1 MRLDRRTFLAAAV
14 SILAFAAPA
23 AHAADA
29 MAQIEKT
36 KTIRIAVPTDYP
48 PYGFVGIDLAP
59 QGLDI
64 DMAKLIADKMGAKL
78 ELVPVTSANRI
89 PYLQTAQV
97 DLVISTLGK
106 NEERLKVIDFSHAY
120 APFFQAV
127 YAAKTLPM
135 KSFADLAGKKIA
147 VAKGAMEEQELTKL
161 GPAGLDFKRYEDQA
175 ASTAAF
181 VAGQADV
188 LATSVSNASLMAQ
201 NNPHLGAELKLIIK
215 ESPCFVGV
223 AKGQTALL
231 AKVNAIILA
240 AKTDG
245 TIDKMSQTWLKKP
258 AGELPL

>member
-1 MRLDRRTFLAAAV
+1 MTASLLTL
-14 SILAFAAPA
+14 AAPA
-23 AHAADA
+23 AFAQDA
-29 MAQIEKT
+29 LSKIEKS

-64 DMAKLIADKMGAKL
+64 DMAKLIADRMGAKI

-106 NEERLKVIDFSHAY
+106 NEERMKVINFSHAY

-127 YAAKTLPM
+127 YASKSMTMKT
-135 KSFADLAGKKIA
+135 FADLAGKKIA
-147 VAKGAMEEQELTKL
+147 VAKGAMEEQELVKL
-161 GPAGLDFKRYEDQA
+161 GPAGMDFKRYEDQA

-223 AKGQTALL
+223 AKGQEALL
-231 AKVNAIILA
+231 AKVNEIILA
-240 AKTDG
+240 AKADG
-245 TIDKMSQTWLKKP
+245 SIDKMSQKWLQKP